1 MPNLVSSL
9 YSKID
14 NIKEVMIR
22 IKQIASKN
30 FTKYLKSRIGFDI
43 LFNSFLT
50 YQFQHLKKNLLY
62 FLQSQNISND
72 LYNLPILFLLV

>member
-1 MPNLVSSL
+1 MINCKTRLIILSMPNLVSSL

-14 NIKEVMIR
+14 KIKEVMIR

-50 YQFQHLKKNLLY
+50 IL
-62 FLQSQNISND
+62 SISTFEKESS
-72 LYNLPILFLLV
+72 LFSSKSE

>member
-1 MPNLVSSL
+1 MINCKTRLIILSMPNLVSSL

-14 NIKEVMIR
+14 KIKEVMIR

-43 LFNSFLT
+43 LFNSFLIF

-62 FLQSQNISND
+62 FLQNQNN
-72 LYNLPILFLLV
+72 

>member
-1 MPNLVSSL
+1 MINCKTRLIILSMPNLVSSL

-14 NIKEVMIR
+14 KIKEVMIR

-50 YQFQHLKKNLLY
+50 ILL
-62 FLQSQNISND
+62 ISTFEKESS
-72 LYNLPILFLLV
+72 LFSSKSE